1 MTTQTLTPGTL
12 PCGTSS
18 PYYARTRLERA
29 QVNVCLA
36 PCPNR
41 FNAPCQLD
49 PGHRGPEHTNG
60 FSFWSVA

>member
-12 PCGTSS
+12 SLRDILAD
-18 PYYARTRLERA
+18 YARTRLERA

-49 PGHRGPEHTNG
+49 PGHKGPEHTNG